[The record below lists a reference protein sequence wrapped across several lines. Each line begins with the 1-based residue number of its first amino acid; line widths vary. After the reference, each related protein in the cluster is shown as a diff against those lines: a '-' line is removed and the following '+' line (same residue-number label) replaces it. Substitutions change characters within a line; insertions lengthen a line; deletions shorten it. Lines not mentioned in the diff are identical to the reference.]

1 MSTVEPGSA
10 GAGLVNRVKDILTKP
25 AATWDVIDAERPTV
39 GSLYVGYLI
48 PLAAAAMLANA
59 IGMSFIGVGAFGV
72 SIKVP
77 LLSSLTSAVVSFVLC
92 LGFTFLWALVVDA
105 LAPTFGGQKDRIQA
119 LKVVAYSSTA
129 GLVAALFTI
138 IPMLGFL
145 VFLGGLYGLYL
156 LYLGLPKLMKTP
168 EDKAL
173 PYTATIVGIG
183 IAIGLVCMVLMMALG
198 LAGVGANR
206 LSGADVS
213 GTVQL
218 PGGQGSVDLG
228 KLQAATEKMEAAA
241 EAIKSGEA
249 PPISDPDSLKA
260 YLPAS
265 VAGFTRGEVSGS
277 TASAAGIEGAE
288 AEARYSK
295 GDANLRIQIVDMG
308 GAGALAG
315 MAGAFN
321 VKKSKESATGY
332 EKMGVVNG
340 RMTTESYDRTA
351 KRGEYG
357 VLVGERFMVQ
367 ARGDNVS
374 MDELKAAVEAVGLS
388 RLEAAAKKG

>member
-1 MSTVEPGSA
+1 MSVVEPGSA
-10 GAGLVNRVKDILTKP
+10 GAGLFARVRDILSKP
-25 AATWDVIDAERPTV
+25 SSTWDVIDGERSTV
-39 GSLYVGYLI
+39 GRLYMGYLI
-48 PLAAAAMLANA
+48 PLTAAAVIAGA
-59 IGMSFIGVGAFGV
+59 IGSSLIGAGAFGV
-72 SIKVP
+72 TVRVP
-77 LLSSLTSAVVSFVLC
+77 LLTALINAVVAFVLSLGFSFV
-92 LGFTFLWALVVDA
+92 WALVIDA
-105 LAPTFGGQKDRIQA
+105 LAPTFAGQKDRTQA
-119 LKVVAYSSTA
+119 FKVVTYASTG
-129 GLVAALFTI
+129 GLIGGLFTI
-138 IPMLGFL
+138 IPMLGIVAL
-145 VFLGGLYGLYL
+145 LGGLYSLYL
-156 LYLGLPKLMKTP
+156 LYLGLPKLMKAP
-168 EDKAL
+168 QEKAL
-173 PYTATIVGIG
+173 PYTATVVGVGVALGIVCVI
-183 IAIGLVCMVLMMALG
+183 LMGALG
-198 LAGVGANR
+198 LAGLGTDR
-206 LSGADVS
+206 LRGADVS

-218 PGGQGSVDLG
+218 PGGAGSVDLG
-228 KLQAATEKMEAAA
+228 KLQEATEKMEAAA

-277 TASAAGIEGAE
+277 TASAAGIQGAE

-308 GAGALAG
+308 QAGALAG

-321 VKKSKESATGY
+321 VKSSKETSTGY
-332 EKMGVVNG
+332 EKVGVVDG
-340 RMTTESYDRTA
+340 RMTTESYDRAA